1 MVNTYRHIFLDFRN
15 TMNLQDCYKIG
26 LIAKPHGLKGEVN
39 VLIEEGTPL
48 DFTVLDAVFV
58 LLKDQLVPLFI
69 ETSSVKGNKAYVKF
83 EDINTVEEAESIS
96 KSPLYLPKKVRP
108 KQASNEFYDDE
119 IINFIVEDE
128 EAGIIGNVIEVAHS
142 GPQRLLVVQ
151 REAGEVLIPVNAPF
165 IKEIKRSA
173 KKIVVLL
180 PDGLLE
186 I

>member
-26 LIAKPHGLKGEVN
+26 LISKPHGLKGEVN

-83 EDINTVEEAESIS
+83 EDINTVEEA
-96 KSPLYLPKKVRP
+96 
-108 KQASNEFYDDE
+108 
-119 IINFIVEDE
+119 
-128 EAGIIGNVIEVAHS
+128 
-142 GPQRLLVVQ
+142 
-151 REAGEVLIPVNAPF
+151 
-165 IKEIKRSA
+165 
-173 KKIVVLL
+173 
-180 PDGLLE
+180 
-186 I
+186 